1 MSSSIFLSCSN
12 PYIVASSKGSV
23 QVPCGHCVQCLQKKV
38 SATTLLL
45 DLESQRFKYVEMI
58 NLTYNDDCIP
68 YIDFNDD
75 SLASFSSGEPTEVF
89 PVRFGSSRM
98 ILKYNPRSKEYY
110 TTKEKISDFGTVVSS
125 DWRRYLDKYNA
136 RVDEYFRRFPNRKRG
151 VSRETNHVPVLYS
164 LDLKKYLYRLRQFLK
179 KYYDI
184 EIRFFAVG
192 EYGSNSLRPHWHIL
206 LFHNSDKLRES
217 FRDVIDLPGH
227 TKRNP
232 RQCCRELYLRQ
243 VWLFGTTTTKC
254 TDKHCSSYIAGYF
267 NQHGNNTPLVK
278 EFPSKAY
285 HSQFLG
291 LGKISKSQKADFV
304 KENWQSFT
312 SRSVVSKQGIRKDV
326 SVSSALYTQLDCRYT
341 GNAAYDV
348 SQTYTLLSDV
358 FSILNATQVNY
369 NNEVELYNFYV
380 SLYKFNFTNAR
391 LTRAL
396 SSVRSYVENV
406 VQPILYDPT
415 KDFTLSSLKSLFYA
429 ATRLYK
435 NARLFDLH
443 PYTYLRKLDS
453 FKSYINLH
461 RLLDLYS
468 LLQSS
473 PILSQ
478 EYYSSFDEHS
488 GIHDFHKVQYKPVYL
503 SMLHNA
509 TVEYNKSIK
518 HRDVV
523 DSYINSQLDI

>member
-1 MSSSIFLSCSN
+1 MSGSIFLSCSN
-12 PYIVASSKGSV
+12 PYTVSSSKGLV
-23 QVPCGHCVQCLQKKV
+23 NVPCGHCVQCLQKKV

-110 TTKEKISDFGTVVSS
+110 TTKEKISDFGTPVSS

-136 RVDEYFRRFPNRKRG
+136 RVDEYYRRFPNRKRG

-179 KYYDI
+179 KYYGI
-184 EIRFFAVG
+184 EVRFFAVG

-206 LFHNSDKLRES
+206 LFHNSTKLRES

-232 RQCCRELYLRQ
+232 RQCCRELDSRSL
-243 VWLFGTTTTKC
+243 WLFGATTTKC
-254 TDKHCSSYIAGYF
+254 TDKHLSSYVAGYF
-267 NQHGNNTPLVK
+267 NQHSNNTPLVK
-278 EFPSKAY
+278 DFPSKAY

-291 LGKISKSQKADFV
+291 LGKISESQKADFV
-304 KENWQSFT
+304 KEQWESFT
-312 SRSVVSKQGIRKDV
+312 SRCVVSKSGIRKDI
-326 SVSSALYTQLDCRYT
+326 SVSSALYSQLDCRFT
-341 GNAAYDV
+341 GNAAYNV
-348 SQTYTLLSDV
+348 PETYTLLSDV
-358 FSILNATQVNY
+358 FSIYNATQVNY
-369 NNEVELYNFYV
+369 NNDVELFNFYL

-391 LTRAL
+391 LSRAL
-396 SSVRSYVENV
+396 TSLRSYVEYV
-406 VQPILYDPT
+406 VEPILHDPR

-443 PYTYLRKLDS
+443 PFTYLRKLDS
-453 FKSYINLH
+453 FKSYINYH
-461 RLLDLYS
+461 RLTVLYS

-473 PILSQ
+473 PTLSQ

-488 GIHDFHKVQYKPVYL
+488 GIHDFNKVKYKPVYL
-503 SMLHNA
+503 SMLHDA
-509 TVEYNKSIK
+509 IVEYDKSIK